1 MTGSDAS
8 WPEMPGFPLPRRP
21 ATPLDESVLDA
32 LLTGTSLP
40 PDAPHQAHTVADMLA
55 SLADPAAPGALAGE
69 AAARRAFARSTSPA
83 SISAAGRRPD
93 SGGRSRV
100 AAFVT
105 TRLAAALAAVA
116 VALGG
121 AAGAAYAGALPDPI
135 QNFAHAVIGAPAPHQ
150 SAAWPPGTRQEI
162 SRQCA
167 VYRRAVTQGAPATG
181 EFTKLARAA
190 GGTGRIGAYCA
201 TVLQAGPVPA
211 LSHRASGNGY
221 GTTKAHSQKK
231 PHPTAKPHPTPKP
244 HPTAKPH
251 PTPGPH
257 PTPEPHHS

>member
-40 PDAPHQAHTVADMLA
+40 PDAPHQARTVADMLA

-83 SISAAGRRPD
+83 SISAAGRRPA

-135 QNFAHAVIGAPAPHQ
+135 QNFAHAVIGAPAPHR
-150 SAAWPPGTRQEI
+150 SAALPLGARREFF
-162 SRQCA
+162 RQCGA
-167 VYRRAVTQGAPATG
+167 YRRGVTHGASATG
-181 EFTKLARAA
+181 EFAKLARAA
-190 GGTGRIGAYCA
+190 GGAAKIGAYCA
-201 TVLQAGPVPA
+201 AVLQAGAVPA
-211 LSHRASGNGY
+211 PSHRANGNAY

-231 PHPTAKPHPTPKP
+231 PHPTARP

-257 PTPEPHHS
+257 PTPRPHPTPGPHHS